1 MHDRSEIRVLGT
13 PNDVGL
19 AGALQF
25 VHRAKQTILENALFT
40 VALCGGSTC
49 QRVYSRLVGDPGL
62 HRQLSWQSI
71 HFFWNDERHLP
82 PDHPQSNYGSMYQQ
96 MISKLLIPSKNVHRF
111 RGDLCSARQAAA
123 EYERQL
129 RKFFAVKLEQ
139 VRRFDLVLLNVGA
152 DGHIASLFPGSKA
165 LRERKCLVVADRG
178 DASPDYRITMT
189 LPVLNDAACVIFFG
203 QRCRQRKE
211 WLRRRKLFPA
221 LASGH
226 LSMC

>member
-1 MHDRSEIRVLGT
+1 
-13 PNDVGL
+13 
-19 AGALQF
+19 
-25 VHRAKQTILENALFT
+25 
-40 VALCGGSTC
+40 
-49 QRVYSRLVGDPGL
+49 
-62 HRQLSWQSI
+62 
-71 HFFWNDERHLP
+71 
-82 PDHPQSNYGSMYQQ
+82 MYQQ
-96 MISKLLIPSKNVHRF
+96 MISKLLIPSKDVHRF

-139 VRRFDLVLLNVGA
+139 VPRFDLVLLNVGA